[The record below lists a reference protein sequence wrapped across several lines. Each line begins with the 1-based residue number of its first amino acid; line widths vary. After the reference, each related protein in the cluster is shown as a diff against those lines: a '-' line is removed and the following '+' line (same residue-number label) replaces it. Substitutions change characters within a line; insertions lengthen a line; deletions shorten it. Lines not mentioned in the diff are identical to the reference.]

1 MKEKKKEK
9 IQKEYLD
16 ELFEYY
22 GIETNP
28 DKKGIWLRKKD
39 GKLIPL
45 DLETVLGIKKENS
58 IKTWEILKKEIKEL
72 IQKDKKET
80 FDRTLNGMFYLEIT
94 NEVERLTNTYLD
106 EDYGKD
112 ISLKEFL
119 IEEGEG
125 YKTFYEVKE
134 NLEKQFPRYFF
145 NFPDKNREDYL
156 IERVKLNDKD
166 FPLTI
171 VKGKIEE
178 FEKRDKEE
186 YDYNFYNYYMKLLR
200 NKIEKFEEKI
210 AEIETWDSIESVVKQ
225 IQNIGIFF
233 QKESNNNYLTYK
245 NIKEYI
251 YKKWRNLQEI
261 NIMKGLDDELSV
273 REKKE
278 DLDKVY
284 SFLGINSILLDELE
298 EFQEYYNNQKG
309 IHSLLMYQKSIYGIL
324 NNEIDEDDLDFL
336 NNNE

>member
-1 MKEKKKEK
+1 MKENK
-9 IQKEYLD
+9 
-16 ELFEYY
+16 
-22 GIETNP
+22 
-28 DKKGIWLRKKD
+28 
-39 GKLIPL
+39 
-45 DLETVLGIKKENS
+45 V
-58 IKTWEILKKEIKEL
+58 KTWETLKKEIKEF
-72 IQKDKKET
+72 IEKDKKET
-80 FDRTLNGMFYLEIT
+80 FDRTLNGMFFLEIT

-125 YKTFYEVKE
+125 YNTFYEVKE
-134 NLEKQFPRYFF
+134 NLEKKFPRYFF
-145 NFPDKNREDYL
+145 NFTDKNREEYL
-156 IERVKLNDKD
+156 LERVKLNDKN

-171 VKGKIEE
+171 TNGKIEE

-186 YDYNFYNYYMKLLR
+186 YSYNFYNYYIKLLR
-200 NKIEKFEEKI
+200 NKIEKFETKI

-225 IQNIGIFF
+225 IQSIGAFF

-251 YKKWRNLQEI
+251 YKKWRNLQKI
-261 NIMKGLDDELSV
+261 NIMKGLDSELSV

-298 EFQEYYNNQKG
+298 EFQEDYNNQKG
-309 IHSLLMYQKSIYGIL
+309 IQSLSMFQKSIYGIL
-324 NNEIDEDDLDFL
+324 NNEIDEDDLEFL
-336 NNNE
+336 NK

>member
-1 MKEKKKEK
+1 MKNKEK
-9 IQKEYLD
+9 ITKEYLD

-22 GIETNP
+22 GIKTNP
-28 DKKGIWLRKKD
+28 DKKGIWIKGKD
-39 GKLIPL
+39 GKLVSVDIMKL
-45 DLETVLGIKKENS
+45 IGLEKQKGSK
-58 IKTWEILKKEIKEL
+58 IKTWEILKKEVKKL
-72 IQKDKKET
+72 IDKDKKESFKRT
-80 FDRTLNGMFYLEIT
+80 FNGMIYYELEK
-94 NEVERLTNTYLD
+94 EVERLTNTYLD

-134 NLEKQFPRYFF
+134 NLEKKFPRYFF
-145 NFPDKNREDYL
+145 NFPDKNREQYL
-156 IERVKLNDKD
+156 IERVRLNDKD

-186 YDYNFYNYYMKLLR
+186 YEYNFYNYFMKLLR
-200 NKIEKFEEKI
+200 LKLEIFEEKI
-210 AEIETWDSIESVVKQ
+210 AEIETWDSISSVIKQ
-225 IQNIGIFF
+225 IEDIANFFKENSNDNYIF
-233 QKESNNNYLTYK
+233 YK
-245 NIKEYI
+245 NLKEYI
-251 YKKWRNLQEI
+251 YKKWRNLQET
-261 NIMKGLDDELSV
+261 NIMKGLDEKLSV

-298 EFQEYYNNQKG
+298 EFEEEYNYQKG
-309 IHSLLMYQKSIYGIL
+309 IQSLSMYQKSVYGIL

-336 NNNE
+336 NDDE

>member
-45 DLETVLGIKKENS
+45 DLEILLGIKKENS
-58 IKTWEILKKEIKEL
+58 IKTWEILKKEIKEF

-134 NLEKQFPRYFF
+134 NLEKKIPRYFF

-261 NIMKGLDDELSV
+261 NIMKGLDNELSV